1 MALRNIVKEG
11 DEVLTKKCRPVEK
24 FDDRLASLLDDM
36 YETMTA
42 GNGVGLAAPQV
53 GMLRRAFVIDIGE
66 GKLEFVNPEIIK
78 TSGKQETGEG
88 CLSCPGEYGI
98 TVRPRFVTVK
108 AQDRNGKEFTMD
120 ASDLLA
126 KAICHENDHLD
137 GILFKAHVIRM
148 LDEDELRIVFMG
160 TPEFAVPCLSA
171 LIEKHDVLAVFT
183 QPDKPKGRKQILTPP
198 PVKEE
203 ALKHNIPVYQPKT
216 LKDGE
221 AFKLLSEIKPDVIIV
236 VAYGKILPKEIL
248 ELPRYG
254 CINVHASLLPK
265 YRGAAPIQW
274 SIIDG
279 EKETGVTAMQ
289 MDIGL
294 DTGDMIKSASLTIGE
309 NETADELHD
318 RLSALGAKLIIETL
332 ESVEDGTATL
342 TKQDDSLSNYA
353 SMLSKDISPIDFTQS
368 AQAVHN
374 KVRGLNSWPSATAI
388 MDGKRIKIHKTKLA
402 DACGQA
408 GEIVSLEPFIVACGS
423 GAIEILELQP
433 EGKKKM
439 NVADFLRGHKTELHS
454 FLK

>member
-1 MALRNIVKEG
+1 M
-11 DEVLTKKCRPVEK
+11 
-24 FDDRLASLLDDM
+24 
-36 YETMTA
+36 
-42 GNGVGLAAPQV
+42 
-53 GMLRRAFVIDIGE
+53 
-66 GKLEFVNPEIIK
+66 
-78 TSGKQETGEG
+78 
-88 CLSCPGEYGI
+88 
-98 TVRPRFVTVK
+98 
-108 AQDRNGKEFTMD
+108 
-120 ASDLLA
+120 
-126 KAICHENDHLD
+126 
-137 GILFKAHVIRM
+137 
-148 LDEDELRIVFMG
+148 RIVFMG

-423 GAIEILELQP
+423 DAIEILELQP